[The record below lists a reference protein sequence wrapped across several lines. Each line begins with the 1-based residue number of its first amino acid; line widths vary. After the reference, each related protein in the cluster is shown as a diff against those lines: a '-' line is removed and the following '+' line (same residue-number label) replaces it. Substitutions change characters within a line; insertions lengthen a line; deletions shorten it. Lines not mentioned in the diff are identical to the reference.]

1 MATKKEEQGIRFS
14 FNVGLDVDR
23 NGEVQCDL
31 CDGHFVYPGVETML
45 RGFIVCPICVL
56 ADFPQYAAA
65 NAERTANDKERLAQR
80 EKDPIDQED
89 VRKEY
94 LALVEELRG
103 IKSIH
108 EIPGGITARALAAAS
123 DTLRNHRDH
132 LKALARG
139 RKRGAWK
146 AA

>member
-1 MATKKEEQGIRFS
+1 MATKKEEQGIRFRFDVS
-14 FNVGLDVDR
+14 LYVDR
-23 NGEVQCDL
+23 NGEAQCGL

-56 ADFPQYAAA
+56 ADFPQYATAA
-65 NAERTANDKERLAQR
+65 AARSANDKERLAQR

-103 IKSIH
+103 VKSLH

-123 DTLRNHRDH
+123 GTLRDHRDY
-132 LKALARG
+132 LKDQARQ
-139 RKRGAWK
+139 RKRGAKK